1 MSGTILKNVS
11 IFSFTRV
18 SSKSNLKYAD
28 NSRAMKTNIVDEPA
42 VQ

>member
-1 MSGTILKNVS
+1 MSSAMLKHVS
-11 IFSFTRV
+11 IFSFDHV

-28 NSRAMKTNIVDEPA
+28 NREAMKTNILDEPA